1 MSTSYEAEVLARYG
15 ETPAFAEY
23 GAKTKKNRTE
33 DFLNAKDALTA
44 VFAEFAVLK
53 ASGAGAEGGEASA
66 LVRKLAAC
74 ITEHFYTC
82 TPEILVSLG
91 EQYVT
96 DPRFTETIDRQGE
109 GTAAFVSAAIRAC
122 FDGCEPK

>member
-66 LVRKLAAC
+66 A
-74 ITEHFYTC
+74 
-82 TPEILVSLG
+82 PEGMVLTALQIA
-91 EQYVT
+91 EQI
-96 DPRFTETIDRQGE
+96 RFVERY
-109 GTAAFVSAAIRAC
+109 
-122 FDGCEPK
+122 FDSTVESIFG